1 MDRGSGKITVFYD
14 GACPK
19 CIKDRKNYEK
29 LAGKYASDVCWF
41 DITGKDS
48 EVRKR
53 GIDPQKAIK
62 ELHVA
67 DESQKIHKELD
78 AYILLLRKV
87 PVLSPL
93 SWLIGLPIIRPFLSR
108 LYHGQVN
115 YRLRRDHRL

>member
-1 MDRGSGKITVFYD
+1 MTDRGSGEITVFYD

-29 LAGKYASDVCWF
+29 LAGKYADDVCWF
-41 DITGKDS
+41 DITAKAS
-48 EVRKR
+48 ELRER
-53 GIDPQKAIK
+53 GIDPNKAIK

-67 DESQKIHKELD
+67 DESQKIHRELD
-78 AYILLLRKV
+78 AYILLLSKV
-87 PVLSPL
+87 PVLRPL

-115 YRLRRDHRL
+115 YRLRRDRR